1 MNVFVY
7 KLKLHSLPE
16 ALHKNRKYIKL
27 GINKMYI
34 FVFLIVI
41 TNVKLFVML
50 WTE

>member
-7 KLKLHSLPE
+7 KLKLHSLPK

-27 GINKMYI
+27 GINKKY
-34 FVFLIVI
+34 
-41 TNVKLFVML
+41 NVKLFVML